1 MLIPVTV
8 LTGFLGSGKTTLL
21 RRLLAARQ
29 FADCAVLVN
38 EVGEAGID
46 HGLVRLAGDGVVLI
60 PGGCLCC
67 SVRGELVAALRGLL
81 YDRGRKGVSRFTRV
95 AIETTGL
102 ADPAPVLHAL
112 AADPTVRLNYRL
124 DGVVTTVDGVFGAG
138 QLDSHRE
145 SVHQAA
151 VADRIVITKTDVAH
165 GAALD
170 ALHARLRA
178 LNPAAPIL
186 RAARGDID
194 PEILLNAR
202 LDDAQR
208 RAAAGAWRPARR
220 TAGRHDRRIRSFVLP
235 VPAAVSRG
243 SLERALDA
251 LCAGHGERLLRVKG
265 LVALAGDDRPWA
277 LHAVQHVAYPLA
289 RLTAWPD
296 GAAPVLSFV
305 TRDLDAA
312 AVRSVLSQFINLG
325 KAPPARAGG
334 APA

>member
-21 RRLLAARQ
+21 GRLLAAPQ

-38 EVGEAGID
+38 EVGETGID
-46 HGLVRLAGDGVVLI
+46 HGLVRMAGDGVLLI

-67 SVRGELVAALRGLL
+67 SVRGELVAALRRLL
-81 YDRGRKGVSRFTRV
+81 YDRGRKGVPRFTRV

-112 AADPTVRLNYRL
+112 AADPTVRQHYRL
-124 DGVVTTVDGVFGAG
+124 DGVVTTVDGVFGGG
-138 QLDSHRE
+138 QLDTHPE
-145 SVHQAA
+145 SVRQAA
-151 VADRIVITKTDVAH
+151 VADRIVITKTDMAR
-165 GAALD
+165 GAGLD
-170 ALHARLRA
+170 TLHARLRA

-186 RAARGDID
+186 RAARGDVD
-194 PEILLNAR
+194 PEILLNAS
-202 LDDAQR
+202 LDDGR
-208 RAAAGAWRPARR
+208 RRVAAGAWRPARG

-235 VPAAVSRG
+235 VAAAVSRAT
-243 SLERALDA
+243 LEHALDV
-251 LCAGHGERLLRVKG
+251 LCAAHGERLLRVKG
-265 LVALAGDDRPWA
+265 MVALAEDGRPWA
-277 LHAVQHVAYPLA
+277 LHAVQHVSYPLA
-289 RLTAWPD
+289 PLAAWPE

-312 AVRSVLSQFINLG
+312 AVRGVLSHFIDLG

-334 APA
+334 ATT